1 MSGVWSTVP
10 INGLTFLLT
19 FIQLCWISSIKL
31 NSMDGRVHLNLS
43 LFSGDII
50 IFPIIWGYCFAGIL
64 MSSSPAGV
72 ITASSCLQ
80 PPNKQFWINME
91 TKLNFL
97 THLLWFWISFS
108 VSWPLWIIWRAYL
121 SVSSDPGTDNVIKPS
136 TLLLFIYFS
145 IISDRVCCIFFIW
158 IQGVIRKESWT
169 EDACFFLSLT
179 VAMGEKCCPARPV
192 EYQLL
197 CVFGSTPGMCAS
209 PDVWRQLIYL
219 TWCLTRCSDTVTLK
233 HCIYFYYLTF
243 IKCQPYGL
251 LNTKKSI
258 VLLPGWG
265 I

>member
-1 MSGVWSTVP
+1 MSGVWNTVP
-10 INGLTFLLT
+10 INVLTFLLI

-31 NSMDGRVHLNLS
+31 NSMDGRVNLNLS
-43 LFSGDII
+43 LFSGDSI

-91 TKLNFL
+91 AKLNFL
-97 THLLWFWISFS
+97 THLLWFWIFIRFM
-108 VSWPLWIIWRAYL
+108 PLWMIWHSHL
-121 SVSSDPGTDNVIKPS
+121 SISSDPGTDDMIKPS
-136 TLLLFIYFS
+136 PLLLFIYFS
-145 IISDRVCCIFFIW
+145 IISDHVCCIFFIW
-158 IQGVIRKESWT
+158 IQGIIRKESWT

-179 VAMGEKCCPARPV
+179 VAMGEKRWSARPV
-192 EYQLL
+192 QCQLL
-197 CVFGSTPGMCAS
+197 CVFSSIRGMCAS
-209 PDVWRQLIYL
+209 PDVWWLLVYL
-219 TWCLTRCSDTVTLK
+219 TWCLRRCSDTVTLK

-258 VLLPGWG
+258 VLSGWG

>member
-10 INGLTFLLT
+10 INVLTFLLI

-31 NSMDGRVHLNLS
+31 NSMDGKINLNLS

-50 IFPIIWGYCFAGIL
+50 IFSIIWGYCFAGIL

-72 ITASSCLQ
+72 ITAASCLQ
-80 PPNKQFWINME
+80 PSHKQFWINME
-91 TKLNFL
+91 TGLISWLISSILNLFL
-97 THLLWFWISFS
+97 RFM
-108 VSWPLWIIWRAYL
+108 PLWIIWRSHL
-121 SVSSDPGTDNVIKPS
+121 SISSDPGTDNVIKPS

-145 IISDRVCCIFFIW
+145 IISDHVCCIFFIW
-158 IQGVIRKESWT
+158 IQGIIRKESWT

-179 VAMGEKCCPARPV
+179 VEMGEKCCPARPV
-192 EYQLL
+192 EHQLL

-233 HCIYFYYLTF
+233 HCIYFYSLTPKF
-243 IKCQPYGL
+243 PL
-251 LNTKKSI
+251 SF
-258 VLLPGWG
+258 
-265 I
+265 

>member
-1 MSGVWSTVP
+1 MSGVWNTVP
-10 INGLTFLLT
+10 INVLTFLLI

-31 NSMDGRVHLNLS
+31 NSMDGRVNLNLS
-43 LFSGDII
+43 LFSGDSI

-91 TKLNFL
+91 AKLNFL
-97 THLLWFWISFS
+97 THLLWFWIFIRFM
-108 VSWPLWIIWRAYL
+108 PLWMIWRSHL
-121 SVSSDPGTDNVIKPS
+121 SISSDPGTDDVIKPS
-136 TLLLFIYFS
+136 PLLLFIYFS
-145 IISDRVCCIFFIW
+145 IISDHVCCIFFIW
-158 IQGVIRKESWT
+158 IQGIIRKESWT
-169 EDACFFLSLT
+169 EDACCFLSLT
-179 VAMGEKCCPARPV
+179 VAMGEKRWPARPV
-192 EYQLL
+192 QCQLPR
-197 CVFGSTPGMCAS
+197 VFSSTRGMCAS
-209 PDVWRQLIYL
+209 PDVWWLLVCL
-219 TWCLTRCSDTVTLK
+219 TWCLRRCSETVTLR

-258 VLLPGWG
+258 VLSGWG